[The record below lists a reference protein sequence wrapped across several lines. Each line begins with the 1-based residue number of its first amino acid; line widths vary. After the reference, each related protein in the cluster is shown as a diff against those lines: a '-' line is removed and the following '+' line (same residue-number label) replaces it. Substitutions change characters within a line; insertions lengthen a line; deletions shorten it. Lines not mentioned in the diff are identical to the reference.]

1 MSLFKKI
8 CAVIV
13 SELTLLSDDRL
24 WSNPWLVV
32 TAVMLMTCLWY
43 IWVIW
48 ARKSIYDLFKFE
60 ILLLVQLIV
69 QRIDIE
75 VSLEFMDWAPRLLVE
90 WLFNLLN
97 DSFYRRFFI
106 IVALFLFLVVFFILS
121 MTMWV
126 PYSEGSLSV
135 FIKFKLFAKN

>member
-75 VSLEFMDWAPRLLVE
+75 VSLEFMDWAPGLLVE
-90 WLFNLLN
+90 WLFNLLIYYN
-97 DSFYRRFFI
+97 LYKYEIR
-106 IVALFLFLVVFFILS
+106 LS
-121 MTMWV
+121 RKLQTWH
-126 PYSEGSLSV
+126 SA
-135 FIKFKLFAKN
+135 IQKFKA